1 MIIHT
6 VIGNRTHPEYGVA
19 SIPFPIP
26 TEEYPRI
33 IEMLEALEIGDVR
46 KSDCH
51 IAEIESLLPVLKCLE
66 DTDINVDEL
75 DYLAKR
81 LDSFSNHEL
90 QQFQA
95 MAAKNG
101 YYKLKDL
108 INLTFSCQQVTVI
121 SDFSDL
127 EFIGRQ
133 HFLNTHYMKKAKM
146 ILLALMALLAIAGL
160 VVTFKPLMERASR
173 QKQVNE
179 ANDSFIQQLEQIQS
193 VQQDTPEATPYAQL
207 REQIEQYNT
216 WLYEGKQIA
225 LTNAAAYE
233 QPAFILTQ
241 YGLQDETFGIIY
253 IPKLEVTLPLYL
265 GANDENMANGAA
277 VLGQTNVPIGGVN
290 TNSVIAGHRGW
301 NGYPYFLNLDELQIG
316 DLVYIDNVWTLMKY
330 EVVDIQVISPD
341 DVDAIKIQE
350 GRDLVTLLTCHPPN
364 TGGRQRL
371 LVFCER
377 VVE

>member
-1 MIIHT
+1 MGSMGAELFEMSWVQGINQRNEGIDLH
-6 VIGNRTHPEYGVA
+6 GVA
-19 SIPFPIP
+19 
-26 TEEYPRI
+26 
-33 IEMLEALEIGDVR
+33 G
-46 KSDCH
+46 
-51 IAEIESLLPVLKCLE
+51 
-66 DTDINVDEL
+66 
-75 DYLAKR
+75 
-81 LDSFSNHEL
+81 
-90 QQFQA
+90 
-95 MAAKNG
+95 
-101 YYKLKDL
+101 
-108 INLTFSCQQVTVI
+108 
-121 SDFSDL
+121 
-127 EFIGRQ
+127 
-133 HFLNTHYMKKAKM
+133 
-146 ILLALMALLAIAGL
+146 ALMATQNLQMQTFAAG
-160 VVTFKPLMERASR
+160 FSPGAGSS
-173 QKQVNE
+173 
-179 ANDSFIQQLEQIQS
+179 AGS
-193 VQQDTPEATPYAQL
+193 VGYTPEATPYAQL

-277 VLGQTNVPIGGVN
+277 VLGQTSVPIGGVN

-316 DLVYIDNVWTLMKY
+316 DTVYIDNIWTLMKY

-377 VVE
+377 VSE

>member
-1 MIIHT
+1 
-6 VIGNRTHPEYGVA
+6 
-19 SIPFPIP
+19 
-26 TEEYPRI
+26 
-33 IEMLEALEIGDVR
+33 
-46 KSDCH
+46 
-51 IAEIESLLPVLKCLE
+51 
-66 DTDINVDEL
+66 
-75 DYLAKR
+75 
-81 LDSFSNHEL
+81 
-90 QQFQA
+90 
-95 MAAKNG
+95 
-101 YYKLKDL
+101 
-108 INLTFSCQQVTVI
+108 
-121 SDFSDL
+121 
-127 EFIGRQ
+127 
-133 HFLNTHYMKKAKM
+133 
-146 ILLALMALLAIAGL
+146 MALLATVGL
-160 VVTFKPLMERASR
+160 FVIFKPLMERASR
-173 QKQVNE
+173 QKQVDE

-193 VQQDTPEATPYAQL
+193 VKDAEPEATPYAQL

-277 VLGQTNVPIGGVN
+277 VLGQTSVPIGGVN
-290 TNSVIAGHRGW
+290 TNAVIAGHRGW

-316 DLVYIDNVWTLMKY
+316 DLVYIDNIWTLMKY
-330 EVVDIQVISPD
+330 ELVDIQVISPD

-377 VVE
+377 ASE

>member
-26 TEEYPRI
+26 TEEYPRS

>member
-1 MIIHT
+1 
-6 VIGNRTHPEYGVA
+6 
-19 SIPFPIP
+19 
-26 TEEYPRI
+26 
-33 IEMLEALEIGDVR
+33 
-46 KSDCH
+46 
-51 IAEIESLLPVLKCLE
+51 
-66 DTDINVDEL
+66 
-75 DYLAKR
+75 
-81 LDSFSNHEL
+81 
-90 QQFQA
+90 
-95 MAAKNG
+95 
-101 YYKLKDL
+101 
-108 INLTFSCQQVTVI
+108 
-121 SDFSDL
+121 
-127 EFIGRQ
+127 
-133 HFLNTHYMKKAKM
+133 MKKAKM
-146 ILLALMALLAIAGL
+146 ILLALMMILAAVGL
-160 VVTFKPLMERASR
+160 FVTFKPLMERASR
-173 QKQVNE
+173 QKQVDE

-193 VQQDTPEATPYAQL
+193 IQQDTPESTPYAQL
-207 REQIEQYNT
+207 RDQIEQYNT

-265 GANDENMANGAA
+265 GADDENMANG
-277 VLGQTNVPIGGVN
+277 VPIGGVN
-290 TNSVIAGHRGW
+290 TNAVIAGHRGW

-330 EVVDIQVISPD
+330 EVVDIQIISPD

-377 VVE
+377 VSE

>member
-1 MIIHT
+1 
-6 VIGNRTHPEYGVA
+6 
-19 SIPFPIP
+19 
-26 TEEYPRI
+26 
-33 IEMLEALEIGDVR
+33 
-46 KSDCH
+46 
-51 IAEIESLLPVLKCLE
+51 
-66 DTDINVDEL
+66 
-75 DYLAKR
+75 
-81 LDSFSNHEL
+81 
-90 QQFQA
+90 
-95 MAAKNG
+95 
-101 YYKLKDL
+101 
-108 INLTFSCQQVTVI
+108 
-121 SDFSDL
+121 
-127 EFIGRQ
+127 
-133 HFLNTHYMKKAKM
+133 
-146 ILLALMALLAIAGL
+146 MALLAIAGL

-173 QKQVNE
+173 QKQVDE
-179 ANDSFIQQLEQIQS
+179 ANNSFIQQLEQIQS
-193 VQQDTPEATPYAQL
+193 VKDAEPEAIPYAQL
-207 REQIEQYNT
+207 RE
-216 WLYEGKQIA
+216 QIA

-277 VLGQTNVPIGGVN
+277 VLGQTSVPIGGVN
-290 TNSVIAGHRGW
+290 TNAVIAGHRGW

-316 DLVYIDNVWTLMKY
+316 DLVYIDNIWTLMKY

-377 VVE
+377 VSE